1 MWLREEAK
9 RSRVMGSVSSS
20 LLSRSEKEWEVG
32 EEERGKEEEKEG
44 RRNSEGKQLD
54 FWRLM
59 Q

>member
-1 MWLREEAK
+1 
-9 RSRVMGSVSSS
+9 MGSVSSS
-20 LLSRSEKEWEVG
+20 LLSGSEKEWEVG
-32 EEERGKEEEKEG
+32 EEERGKEEREG